1 MENKVTVN
9 SVFEYE
15 FSFNQTDVE
24 NFAKASGDFNPI
36 HLDAEYAKDTI
47 FGRTIIHGFLS
58 GSMFSKVFGTIF
70 PGHGTIYLNQSL
82 NFFKPMY
89 TEEEYKAVFTVKE
102 VYIEKHRALITTE
115 ILDSHKQVTISG
127 EALIQHNDI
136 A

>member
-115 ILDSHKQVTISG
+115 IFDSHKQVTISG

>member
-9 SVFEYE
+9 TVFEYG

-89 TEEEYKAVFTVKE
+89 TAEEYMAVFTVKE
-102 VYIEKHRALITTE
+102 VYIEKRRALITTE
-115 ILDSHKQVTISG
+115 IFDSHKQVTISG

-136 A
+136 V